1 MKPLFEFL
9 DVKYLDVLDLPSL
22 RIDEGRITALVG
34 ASGSGKTT
42 VLRMLNKMISPTSG
56 RILYQGR
63 DLTQEN
69 SVTHRRDVVMLSQ
82 TPALFGATV
91 RENLVAG
98 LRFQER
104 EEPEDQVLTH
114 MLEQVR
120 LAKALQEP
128 ADKLSGGERQ
138 RLALA
143 RVLLMKPRVYLL
155 DEPSS
160 ALDEE
165 TAQLIFEMLTS
176 HARNDG
182 KTIVMVTHSK
192 AAARDHANV
201 IIEMSGGRCLNRGCE
216 A

>member
-9 DVKYLDVLDLPSL
+9 DVKYLDVLDLPDL

-56 RILYQGR
+56 RILFQGR
-63 DLTQEN
+63 DLAQED
-69 SVTHRRDVVMLSQ
+69 SVTHRRNVVMLSQ
-82 TPALFGATV
+82 TPALFGLTV
-91 RENLVAG
+91 RDNLLAG
-98 LRFQER
+98 LRFQDR
-104 EEPEDQVLTH
+104 EEPDEQSLTQI
-114 MLEQVR
+114 LEQVR
-120 LAKALQEP
+120 LAKPLQEA

-138 RLALA
+138 RLALG

-176 HARNDG
+176 HARADG
-182 KTIVMVTHSK
+182 STIVMVTHSK
-192 AAARDHANV
+192 AAARNHADV
-201 IIEMSGGRCLNRGCE
+201 IIEMSGGTCLNKGCSL
-216 A
+216 